1 MHFVKLPF
9 GFEVIEIL
17 SFRYKTLIIKFKDAA
32 GVFGK
37 LDVAFRRILYF
48 LPDEDKKTLRCVS
61 SW

>member
-1 MHFVKLPF
+1 MVLKSLRSWA
-9 GFEVIEIL
+9 L
-17 SFRYKTLIIKFKDAA
+17 DKKTLMIKFKDAA

>member
-1 MHFVKLPF
+1 M
-9 GFEVIEIL
+9 
-17 SFRYKTLIIKFKDAA
+17 IKFKDTA